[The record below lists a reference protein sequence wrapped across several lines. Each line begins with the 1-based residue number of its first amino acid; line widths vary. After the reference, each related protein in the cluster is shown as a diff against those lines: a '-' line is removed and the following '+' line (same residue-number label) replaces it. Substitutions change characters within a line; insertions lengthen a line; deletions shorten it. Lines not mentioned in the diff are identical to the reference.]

1 MLRGEGGGVGS
12 ETARS
17 LSLGQLRQSGAGGA
31 AAAAG
36 AGVCSLKLQG
46 HYKRA
51 EEEGV
56 CAPSFA

>member
-1 MLRGEGGGVGS
+1 MWRGEGGGVGS

-17 LSLGQLRQSGAGGA
+17 LSLGQLRQSGGGA

>member
-12 ETARS
+12 ETTRS
-17 LSLGQLRQSGAGGA
+17 LSLGQLRQSGGA